1 MNPGFSL
8 VSQRRPHAGLAA
20 LITGLAAPVVLAAC
34 TAFGINPI
42 TPTKA
47 MVVGRWIH
55 KGGAVLVLR
64 GDGTFSAMNMP
75 YRFGEW
81 SGSTPSTGSGTWYV
95 GRLMSDAPRGIV
107 LVFSL
112 SYPVIMDELLVENCC
127 GLPLT
132 IFYDRGDPDEGITGQ
147 YQLTRQ
153 SA

>member
-8 VSQRRPHAGLAA
+8 VSQRRPHARLAPLLTA
-20 LITGLAAPVVLAAC
+20 LVAPVVLAAC

-64 GDGTFSAMNMP
+64 GDGTFSGMNMP
-75 YRFGEW
+75 YHFGEW
-81 SGSTPSTGSGTWYV
+81 SGPTPSSGSGTWYV
-95 GRLMSDAPRGIV
+95 GRLGDAPRGIV
-107 LVFSL
+107 LVFSD
-112 SYPVIMDELLVENCC
+112 SQPVIMDELLVENCC

-132 IFYDRGDPDEGITGQ
+132 IFYDLGDPDAGITGQ

-153 SA
+153 SP